1 MAFGGVVTLRGDRE
15 PAGAPSGT
23 AEGDGSIRADEI
35 RRQLQLVLESAD
47 FDTTERNRRFLAYVV
62 EESLAGRSDRI
73 KAYTIAVEVFGRDA
87 SFDPQSDPIVR
98 VEAGQLRRAL
108 ERFYLA
114 SGRNDAI
121 HIAIPKGGY
130 APQFRR
136 NMAASLAAPEGL
148 PVPSAATVE
157 RGRSRLVTVAAACG
171 LVIAATVAVWGY
183 LGRADQPI
191 QPDLPRLLVQ
201 RFDDISEP
209 GHSTSIAEGFTQEV
223 IGQIAKFR
231 DIVVISAGPDGN
243 PLTPIPPG
251 APNSPRYVLAGLVD
265 VDDQKVRL
273 QARLMSRADG
283 AVLWANSYSEDL
295 SVSHLIE
302 IEHDIAN
309 QVATA
314 LAQPYGA
321 ISQAEAS
328 RPMVSIPED
337 WAAYACT
344 LSYYSYRLSLDPATH
359 SRVRECLKE
368 AVARSPTYATAWGL
382 LSQIYIDELRFRFAP
397 DPQDGAASVDRAL
410 AAARKAVA
418 LDPINIRGLQ
428 AEMLALYF
436 AGEMDAAI
444 DVGKQALS
452 INPNDTELM
461 GEVGFR
467 MALAGDWEAGC
478 ALVAEARQRNPGPA
492 GYYEAA
498 LSLCAYIRGDLKQAS
513 TLIRKA
519 PLANNPQYH
528 LIAAVIY
535 GETGDPAGAAEID
548 WIRQKAPHL
557 YGEAEVR
564 KELGFRIG
572 RQQDVDQF
580 VKSLVK
586 AGLPAA
592 P

>member
-1 MAFGGVVTLRGDRE
+1 MSFKDGK
-15 PAGAPSGT
+15 APPGEDESA
-23 AEGDGSIRADEI
+23 AERDDSIGSEEI
-35 RRQLQLVLESAD
+35 RRQLQRILNSRD

-62 EESLAGRSDRI
+62 DESLAERSDRI
-73 KAYTIAVEVFGRDA
+73 KAYSIAVEVFGRDA
-87 SFDPQSDPIVR
+87 SFDPQTDPIVR

-108 ERFYLA
+108 DRYYLGA
-114 SGRNDAI
+114 GRDDPI
-121 HIAIPKGGY
+121 MVAIPKGGY

-136 NMAASLAAPEGL
+136 NTAAAPAGPEVS
-148 PVPSAATVE
+148 PPSRAEAA
-157 RGRSRLVTVAAACG
+157 RSRLRPVAAAVACG
-171 LVIAATVAVWGY
+171 LVLAAIFAAWAY

-201 RFDDISEP
+201 RFDDISDP
-209 GHSTSIAEGFTQEV
+209 GHSTLIAEGFTQEI

-265 VDDQKVRL
+265 IDDQKVRL
-273 QARLMSRADG
+273 QARLLSRADG
-283 AVLWANSYSEDL
+283 AVLWANTYSEDL

-321 ISQAEAS
+321 ISQADAS

-359 SRVRECLKE
+359 SQVRECLKE

-418 LDPINIRGLQ
+418 LDPMNIRGLQ

-467 MALAGDWEAGC
+467 MALAGDWGAGC

-492 GYYEAA
+492 GYYESA
-498 LSLCAYIRGDLKQAS
+498 LSLCSYIRGDLKQAS

-519 PLANNPQYH
+519 PLPNNPQYH

-535 GETGDPAGAAEID
+535 GESGDPASAAEID
-548 WIRQKAPHL
+548 WIRQNAPHL

-564 KELGFRIG
+564 KELAYRIG
-572 RQQDVDQF
+572 RQEDVDRF

-586 AGLPAA
+586 AGLPSAN
-592 P
+592 